1 MTDIAILYG
10 SVYGGAEELAETSAT
25 RLENA
30 GFAVKLFSD
39 CDLEDVLAANAA
51 NWLIISSTTGSGDI
65 PQNIE
70 DVYLGLRDNAPN
82 LSKTGYAVICMGDSS
97 YGETFC
103 EAGKQ
108 FDEVMGETMAKR
120 MLDRLEIDACETM
133 DTAAASEAWISQLVD
148 KIKQ

>member
-25 RLENA
+25 RLENQ
-30 GFAVKLFSD
+30 GFSVKLFSD
-39 CDLEDVLAANAA
+39 CELEDVLAANAS

-70 DVYLGLRDNAPN
+70 NVYLGLRDTVPN

-97 YGETFC
+97 YRETFC

-108 FDEVMGETMAKR
+108 FDEVMYETMAKR
-120 MLDRLEIDACETM
+120 LVNRLEIDACETM
-133 DTAAASEAWISQLVD
+133 DTAAASEEWISQLVD
-148 KIKQ
+148 KIK